1 MLERT
6 RSTVARQRYEVVRE
20 GCPEAVARFRRLRD
34 AEHEACV
41 RAWFGHA
48 GQRWLVIRMKRDD
61 RMEIV
66 RRVDGGPAGPGSA
79 GGGGAG
85 DRFPRTPLRPL
96 GAGSIALP
104 LPD

>member
-1 MLERT
+1 
-6 RSTVARQRYEVVRE
+6 
-20 GCPEAVARFRRLRD
+20 
-34 AEHEACV
+34 
-41 RAWFGHA
+41 
-48 GQRWLVIRMKRDD
+48 MKRDE
-61 RMEIV
+61 RIEVV

-85 DRFPRTPLRPL
+85 DRFPRAPLRPL